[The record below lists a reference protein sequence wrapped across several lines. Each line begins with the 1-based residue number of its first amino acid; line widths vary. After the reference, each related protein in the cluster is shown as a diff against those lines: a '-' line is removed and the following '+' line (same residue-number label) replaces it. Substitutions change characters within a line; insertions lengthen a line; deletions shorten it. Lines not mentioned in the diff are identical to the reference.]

1 MKGFDTDFWFG
12 VAVVI
17 LLVGLDIAI
26 AEIFQI
32 NFTFVV
38 LGSLVFLCGVLHI
51 WGKMIDRASPEDT
64 PLIYCE
70 WQDRLNAFDFDANQA
85 STISS
90 LKDLSLTLEASIGM
104 SFTFH
109 SEPGLKKSDVYFE
122 GVIMRNSKGNIIIR
136 SLKPIKI

>member
-12 VAVVI
+12 VALGT
-17 LLVGLDIAI
+17 LLVGFYIVI

-32 NFTFVV
+32 SLGFVV
-38 LGSLVFLCGVLHI
+38 IGSAVFLVATLHI
-51 WGKMIDRASPEDT
+51 WGRMIERASPEDA

-70 WQDRLNAFDFDANQA
+70 WQDRLNAFDFCANQA

-90 LKDLSLTLEASIGM
+90 LKDLGLTLEASIGKT
-104 SFTFH
+104 FTFH
-109 SEPGLKKSDVYFE
+109 SEPGLKTPDIYFE
-122 GVIMRNSKGNIIIR
+122 GVIMRNRDEKIIIR

>member
-12 VAVVI
+12 VALVT
-17 LLVGLDIAI
+17 LLVGLDLVI

-32 NFTFVV
+32 NFAFVV
-38 LGSLVFLCGVLHI
+38 IGSVVFLWAALYI
-51 WGKMIDRASPEDT
+51 WGRMIERASPADT

-85 STISS
+85 STVSS
-90 LKDLSLTLEASIGM
+90 LKDLGLTLEASIGET
-104 SFTFH
+104 FTFH
-109 SEPGLKKSDVYFE
+109 SEPSLKIPDVYFE
-122 GVIMRNSKGNIIIR
+122 GVIMRNRDDKIIIR